1 MDEPKLRRTPSTNPL
16 DPVTTPRIRHT
27 PTEVPRPPARRAR
40 MRRYPCGDDT
50 RRRILETAIE
60 LFAHLGYPGASTRTI
75 AHRARVSLPALQY
88 YFGGKPGLHRAC
100 IEYIT
105 EDVRARLDPPAERA
119 QRALAAGRLTRAQ
132 LFELLR
138 SLIEPL
144 LEGLASERPQSWAL
158 FFARAQIEQN
168 DALDAMHERIG
179 GRLVTLLTEIIGRLL
194 GEAAAPPEPRVRAV
208 AIVAQIMLVGRAR
221 PMVLRSLG
229 WPDFAEDRLA
239 TLQRV
244 LWRSIEASLGGP

>member
-1 MDEPKLRRTPSTNPL
+1 M
-16 DPVTTPRIRHT
+16 TTPRIGRT
-27 PTEVPRPPARRAR
+27 PAESPRPPARRAR
-40 MRRYPCGDDT
+40 TRRYACGDDT

-60 LFAHLGYPGASTRTI
+60 LFAHLGYPGASTRAI

-105 EDVRARLDPPAERA
+105 EDIRARLEPPAEQA
-119 QRALAAGRLTRAQ
+119 QRALSAGRLTRKQ
-132 LFELLR
+132 LLQLLR
-138 SLIEPL
+138 GLIEPL
-144 LEGLASERPQSWAL
+144 LEGLASERPGSWAL
-158 FFARAQIEQN
+158 FFARAQSEQN
-168 DALDAMHERIG
+168 EALDAMHERIG

-194 GEAAAPPEPRVRAV
+194 GEAAPPPEPRVRAV

-221 PMVLRSLG
+221 PMVLRSLD
-229 WPDFAEDRLA
+229 WPDFAGERLA
-239 TLQRV
+239 TLQNV